1 MRKQNSTF
9 KTAFLSEAGSELKNN
24 DYFAFVELEQ
34 YACYVIAD
42 GLNDVSDTK
51 SARMAIEAVL
61 LAFQEHPSMKKRV
74 VCSYIKAADRALC
87 KAGDREKQKASVV
100 VVVTDYAKLR
110 YAYAGNTRLVLY
122 RNGDVRQQTTDMSL
136 GSEIGTEKELPEDIL
151 ARHEERNNLYSYVG
165 QGKGFAP
172 AVSKKL
178 KLENGDIITLYTRG
192 IWENLDSGELKD
204 VFAEAG
210 DEPKECLDN
219 IEDLLLSRQPEKLD
233 NYTFAAIFV
242 DKVFLDP
249 ARKKK
254 IRRRIMILMI
264 VLIIVLIG
272 SLLVYFWQRIRHQRI
287 EQMDR
292 NCTEM
297 VEYIQDFNFVR
308 AEEECRAAL
317 ELAEKLKNREKIS
330 ELSDYL
336 KLIEAVNAAD
346 EDYGGERYEDA
357 QTGYS
362 AAKERSRLAD
372 HVADTYIDQKL
383 ESITD
388 YLSVFDYIQLGDR
401 LAENGDY
408 ERAEEKY
415 LEARTLATR
424 AHFEEGRR
432 DAMDALEALY
442 EERKESEEAGKQ
454 EAEEQAAAEIG
465 AAQLAAE
472 GDKAFSEEDYVAAI
486 AYYTMA
492 LEKYQELQDT
502 MHAERIQTKLSSC
515 EQKIA
520 ERDEIE
526 KQEDEYVEKVDETA
540 APEEGIGVM
549 KETEG

>member
-1 MRKQNSTF
+1 
-9 KTAFLSEAGSELKNN
+9 
-24 DYFAFVELEQ
+24 
-34 YACYVIAD
+34 
-42 GLNDVSDTK
+42 
-51 SARMAIEAVL
+51 
-61 LAFQEHPSMKKRV
+61 MKKRV

-87 KAGDREKQKASVV
+87 KAGDNEKLKASVV

-192 IWENLDSGELKD
+192 IWENLDSGELK
-204 VFAEAG
+204 
-210 DEPKECLDN
+210 N
-219 IEDLLLSRQPEKLD
+219 
-233 NYTFAAIFV
+233 
-242 DKVFLDP
+242 
-249 ARKKK
+249 RKK
-254 IRRRIMILMI
+254 
-264 VLIIVLIG
+264 
-272 SLLVYFWQRIRHQRI
+272 
-287 EQMDR
+287 
-292 NCTEM
+292 
-297 VEYIQDFNFVR
+297 
-308 AEEECRAAL
+308 
-317 ELAEKLKNREKIS
+317 IS
-330 ELSDYL
+330 KLSDYL

-362 AAKERSRLAD
+362 AAKERSRLVD

-388 YLSVFDYIQLGDR
+388 YLSVYDYIQLGDR

-442 EERKESEEAGKQ
+442 EDRKESEEAGKQ

-502 MHAERIQTKLSSC
+502 MHAELIQTKLSSC

-526 KQEDEYVEKVDETA
+526 KQEDEYGEKVDETA
-540 APEEGIGVM
+540 APEEDIGVM